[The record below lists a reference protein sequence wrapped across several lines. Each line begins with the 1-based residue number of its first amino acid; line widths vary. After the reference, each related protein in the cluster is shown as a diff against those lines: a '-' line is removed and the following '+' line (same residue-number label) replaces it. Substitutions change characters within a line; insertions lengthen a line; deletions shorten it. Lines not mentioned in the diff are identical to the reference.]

1 MLVVTRTEGKSI
13 LIGDDVKVTV
23 VGIKGG
29 QVRVGIRAPDHVVI
43 LQEELIRLCQIPLF
57 VNSLSR
63 CLFSV
68 LRLDGCLTFSMS
80 FLHLPD
86 NLSMRHIASWQKGT
100 QE

>member
-43 LQEELIRLCQIPLF
+43 LREELTKMGFQ
-57 VNSLSR
+57 
-63 CLFSV
+63 
-68 LRLDGCLTFSMS
+68 
-80 FLHLPD
+80 
-86 NLSMRHIASWQKGT
+86 
-100 QE
+100 QEPS